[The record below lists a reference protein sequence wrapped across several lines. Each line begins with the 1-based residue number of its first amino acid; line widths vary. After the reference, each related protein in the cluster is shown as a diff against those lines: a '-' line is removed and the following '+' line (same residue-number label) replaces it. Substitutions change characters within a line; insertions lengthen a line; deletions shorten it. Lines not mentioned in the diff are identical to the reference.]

1 MNSEKRYQI
10 FISSTFADL
19 EEERRMVMEAI
30 ISLNCFPAGMEMFPA
45 TDTEQLNYIKGV
57 IDQSDYYVLILAG
70 RYGSLAKDGISFTE
84 KEYQYAKRKG
94 IPILA
99 FIRKNI
105 ELLPSKYVD
114 ENKGKLE
121 KFKNKVKRG
130 RMVRFWSD
138 PMELKF
144 LIIDSLRK
152 AFDTHPRIG
161 WIREESLLSNNI
173 SLNETFDSK
182 CKLNYSTNKLITL
195 NEFLNNEKV
204 KQLLSSDRDLPIGY
218 IINTNS
224 IYGIDLSETYCY
236 AILGKRRTGKTNA
249 LKVLISTACE
259 KKDEVYV
266 IELSK
271 RTELRNSL
279 SHSNINM
286 VNDIHEVYN
295 MFQHLIEI
303 YVERN
308 KSVIKYITNGYSN
321 EKIFSLMQQYPRV
334 HIFIDNLEILIQE
347 IRSLNYDMYGPL
359 THLLTKGYLHNIFYF
374 YVLDQR
380 STDDFNLRGDT
391 LYKAFTDGAHGIRF
405 GGEIAEDRILKFAPN
420 YKLADKLVK
429 PGIGYVKDYNMK
441 SDSIFYGD
449 NEFFVLLPL
458 CQ

>member
-45 TDTEQLNYIKGV
+45 TDTEQLNYIKSV

-84 KEYQYAKRKG
+84 KEYQYAKRSG
-94 IPILA
+94 IPILV

-114 ENKGKLE
+114 ENREKLE

-130 RMVRFWSD
+130 RLVRFWSN

-144 LIIDSLRK
+144 LIIDSLRR
-152 AFDTHPRIG
+152 AFDTHPRKG

-173 SLNETFDSK
+173 SLNEMPDSK
-182 CKLNYSTNKLITL
+182 SKLNYNIDKTITF
-195 NEFLNNEKV
+195 NEFLSSKKV
-204 KQLLSSDRDLPIGY
+204 KQLLLSDKVLPIGY
-218 IINTNS
+218 IINTDS

-236 AILGKRRTGKTNA
+236 AITGKRRTGKTNA
-249 LKVLISTACE
+249 LKVLISAACE
-259 KKDEVYV
+259 KKDKVYV

-271 RTELRNSL
+271 RAELRNSL
-279 SHSNINM
+279 SRNNINI
-286 VNDIHEVYN
+286 VNDIHEVYD
-295 MFQHLIEI
+295 MFQLLIKLYI
-303 YVERN
+303 ERN
-308 KSVIKYITNGYSN
+308 KSVIKYITNGYNN
-321 EKIFSLMQQYPRV
+321 EKTFSLMQQYPRV
-334 HIFIDNLEILIQE
+334 HIFIDNLETLIQE
-347 IRSLNYDMYGPL
+347 ILSLNNNMYGDL
-359 THLLTKGYLHNIFYF
+359 ISLLAKGHLHNIFYY
-374 YVLDQR
+374 YVLDQH
-380 STDDFNLRGDT
+380 STANYDLRADT

-405 GGEIAEDRILKFAPN
+405 GGEIAEERILNFAPS
-420 YKLADKLVK
+420 YKLATKLVK
-429 PGIGYVKDYNMK
+429 PGIGYVKDYNME

-449 NEFFVLLPL
+449 NEFFVLLPVY
-458 CQ
+458 Q